1 MLPMP
6 HQARRLFHSMI
17 SQPDQRVPLA
27 EAALMI
33 AWEDRG
39 GRDPRFLLAVLDGFA
54 DELRGRVRDI
64 REPRGQISVL
74 NRYLFGEQ
82 GFHGDLRSY
91 ERPDPANSHLDQVL
105 LRRSGLPIMLSL
117 VYMEVGWRLGMP
129 LSGVALPGHFI
140 VRYSAEPHDLYID
153 PFSSGSLWSQADCER
168 QIGMF
173 YSEVQP
179 DLVSWLMTPPPRGAI
194 LSRIL
199 RNLKQT
205 YLAQDDVVH
214 ALASV
219 ERLLLLDSGDPG
231 ELRDRGLLRFRAGQ
245 VYAALEDLERYAR
258 QNPSA
263 SDIAQIRA
271 FAREL
276 LAKVIPLN

>member
-1 MLPMP
+1 MP

-33 AWEDRG
+33 SWEDRG
-39 GRDPRFLLAVLDGFA
+39 DVDPRFLLAVLDGFA
-54 DELRGRVRDI
+54 DDLRGSVGQI
-64 REPRGQISVL
+64 GEPRGHISAL
-74 NRYLFGEQ
+74 NRYLFGQQ
-82 GFHGDLRSY
+82 GFHGNPSSY
-91 ERPDPANSHLDQVL
+91 ERPDPSNSHLDQVL
-105 LRRSGLPIMLSL
+105 LRRSGLPIMLAL
-117 VYMEVGWRLGMP
+117 VYMEVGWRLGLP

-140 VRYSAEPHDLYID
+140 VRYRAQPHDLFID

-173 YSEVQP
+173 YREVPP
-179 DLVSWLMTPPPRGAI
+179 DLVRWLMAPPSRGAI

-205 YLAQDDVVH
+205 YLAQDDVAR
-214 ALASV
+214 ALSSV

-245 VYAALEDLERYAR
+245 IYAAMEDLERYAR
-258 QNPSA
+258 QNPA
-263 SDIAQIRA
+263 AGDIAQIRT
-271 FAREL
+271 FAKEL
-276 LAKVIPLN
+276 LARVVPLN